1 MIPAPLEPEL
11 SAKIPSVEKPEGI
24 LVTKKGIIRKSD
36 NIGSGAPIKIKVPK
50 GEIQT
55 VLIGR

>member
-36 NIGSGAPIKIKVPK
+36 NFGSGAPIAELELNLKLS
-50 GEIQT
+50 GY
-55 VLIGR
+55 